1 MKNLR
6 AKIEILTQDEIL
18 QIHKASL
25 KILEHTGMGMP
36 NKECLTRCRN
46 AGAVVDFDKEVM
58 RIPASVMEDLLS
70 EYRRNHPQKED
81 SMVRE
86 PIQGSI
92 STQVFVVDYET
103 KKRRYGLSDDVQK
116 GIALVQHL
124 DNISSC
130 NAVCVPSD
138 VDSRVTDLYTYLQL
152 YKYSKKYG
160 GTYILS
166 PETAQ
171 YIMDMAECMGR
182 KEYYLFESVS
192 PLRFRKETLEMGL
205 LFADRGHH
213 LSIAP
218 MIMGGSTGPVTMA
231 GVVTLL
237 TAEILGSLFAC
248 YALTGDFPGFYGHG
262 SHSTDP
268 GTLLCSFGSP
278 NQALIGCFRTDG

>member
-130 NAVCVPSD
+130 NAVCVLICNCTSIPKNTEGPISCLRKRHSISWIWRNAWDGRNIISLRASAPCVSARRPSRW
-138 VDSRVTDLYTYLQL
+138 DSCLQT
-152 YKYSKKYG
+152 G
-160 GTYILS
+160 DIICLS
-166 PETAQ
+166 PQ
-171 YIMDMAECMGR
+171 
-182 KEYYLFESVS
+182 
-192 PLRFRKETLEMGL
+192 
-205 LFADRGHH
+205 
-213 LSIAP
+213 
-218 MIMGGSTGPVTMA
+218 
-231 GVVTLL
+231 
-237 TAEILGSLFAC
+237 
-248 YALTGDFPGFYGHG
+248 
-262 SHSTDP
+262 
-268 GTLLCSFGSP
+268 
-278 NQALIGCFRTDG
+278 